1 MLVHETF
8 VIFMSVVIFSCWH
21 SHVLL
26 ITLQVIDLPKYYSQ
40 DRHKP
45 VRAVDSFV
53 YAMTSWNMTSRNL
66 CVICFGKKTNITFAH
81 YKCSLGEH
89 SPGCRLTFTRQECDC
104 GNAWYRITDNQNQ
117 SRLDCR
123 TCLPNRKSQTGG
135 YHKEDNKIDFRVFL
149 GLNISLKS
157 IRKDFVIF
165 NTENSFLHPS
175 F

>member
-1 MLVHETF
+1 MAIDQRSDNKTRLTRYF
-8 VIFMSVVIFSCWH
+8 FIIILLFFIISVFATVFGASGWKASSQSVKCH
-21 SHVLL
+21 G
-26 ITLQVIDLPKYYSQ
+26 QVYPCDEINERDWDVKCT
-40 DRHKP
+40 
-45 VRAVDSFV
+45 
-53 YAMTSWNMTSRNL
+53 MT
-66 CVICFGKKTNITFAH
+66 KTPSKTFAH

-89 SPGCRLTFTRQECDC
+89 SQGCRLTFTRQECDC

-117 SRLDCR
+117 SRLECR